1 MTKKLFFTGLLIG
14 MLIPGFIFALPLSG
28 TKTIGGT
35 NPDYATFAAAVSALN
50 SSGVNGPVVF
60 NVAPGIYPEQITI
73 NNITGASSTNT
84 ITFKSSN
91 NDSTAVT
98 LKHASST
105 TATNN
110 FVVKLNGTDYIT
122 FKNITFHR
130 TGLSSYSVVFNVVGN
145 STHVSFIGNIIKND
159 TSSSAVSYA
168 SLVYVPNG
176 TGNINSYYKYS
187 YNKFIKGGVA
197 IYDFGTDA
205 NNLGSG
211 IEVKHNVF
219 TNQGKYAIYLQYQ
232 NSPII
237 NDNQISATANIPSYH
252 AINTNY
258 CKNALRIQR
267 NKISLAKG
275 VGLYLQ
281 QSTSNTTTTG
291 LITNNFISISGSSS
305 KAFFYSNSGHHNVYY
320 NSIRMGGSGSVGF
333 YLTGNQSTAIRYA
346 NNIIQV
352 GSSSMCMEITNTGNP
367 FLALDYNDYYFPG
380 GSMGKYKT
388 STNYS
393 SLSAWQSATG
403 KDANSLNT
411 NPNFTSATDLHIT
424 SSGVAQ
430 QGTTALNTPS
440 VTIDIDG
447 QTRSTTTPDIGA
459 DEFSI
464 KDLMVTNAQVASP
477 MCHGKQYS
485 VAMTIKNNGTAPIS
499 KNLPVKYQIASASS
513 IITELKNIQNLAPG
527 ASITYTFTAKLN
539 ATVTGT
545 YKLRCWF
552 NMQDDANHSNDTASM
567 MATINPYPITSLPI
581 DTTVCGGKTV
591 VLDPGA
597 GFDSYLWYNGT
608 TNQTI
613 TIDSSGI
620 GFGGK
625 WISVAVT
632 DGGCTTKD
640 STLVLFADCTGIE
653 DIVFSQSLKIYPN
666 PALNVVNIE
675 VSTSAIL
682 RKVDVLSIDGQLIQ
696 SNTQGDLSR
705 ISISNLP
712 KGVYYLKI
720 ESDNGIAIKKL
731 IKQ

>member
-1 MTKKLFFTGLLIG
+1 MTKKLFLAGLLIG
-14 MLIPGFIFALPLSG
+14 MLIPGFIIAQISG
-28 TKTIGGT
+28 IKTIGGT
-35 NPDYATFAAAVSALN
+35 NPDYATFSAAVSALN
-50 SSGVNGPVVF
+50 TSGINGAVVF
-60 NVAPGIYPEQITI
+60 NVAPGTYTEQITI
-73 NNITGASSTNT
+73 NNITGSSATNT

-98 LKHASST
+98 LKHASSST
-105 TATNN
+105 SANN
-110 FVVKLNGTDYIT
+110 YVVKLNGTDYIT
-122 FKNITFHR
+122 FKNITFER
-130 TGLSSYSVVFNVVGN
+130 TGTSQYSIVFNVVGN
-145 STHVSFIGNIIKND
+145 SNHVSFTGNIIKSGA
-159 TSSSAVSYA
+159 SSSVVAYA

-176 TGNINSYYKYS
+176 TGNINSHYKYS
-187 YNKFIKGGVA
+187 YNKFINGGVA

-211 IEVKHNVF
+211 IEIKHNVF
-219 TNQGKYAIYLQYQ
+219 TDQGKYAIYLQYQ
-232 NSPII
+232 NGPII
-237 NDNQISATANIPSYH
+237 NDNQISSTTNSTSYY

-267 NKISLAKG
+267 NKIVIARG

-281 QSTSNTTTTG
+281 QSSSQSTTG

-305 KAFFYSNSGHHNVYY
+305 KAFYYSNSGHHNVYY
-320 NSIRMGGSGSVGF
+320 NSIRMGGSSSVGF

-352 GSSSMCMEITNTGNP
+352 GSSSMCMEIANTGTP

-380 GSMGKYKT
+380 GTMGKYKT

-393 SLSAWQSATG
+393 SLSAWRTATG
-403 KDANSLNT
+403 KEANSLNV
-411 NPNFTSATDLHIT
+411 NPNFTSTTDLHIT

-440 VTIDIDG
+440 VNIDIDG

-459 DEFSI
+459 DEFSV

-477 MCHGKQYS
+477 MCHGKKYS

-552 NMQDDANHSNDTASM
+552 NMADDANHSNDTASM

-597 GFDSYLWYNGT
+597 GFDSYLWYNGD

-613 TIDSSGI
+613 GIDSTGI

-653 DIVFSQSLKIYPN
+653 DIEFSQSLKIYPN
-666 PALNVVNIE
+666 PTSDVINIK
-675 VSTSAIL
+675 VSISAVL
-682 RKVDVLSIDGQLIQ
+682 RKVEILSVDGQLIQ